1 MVIRTKE
8 NMGITL
14 IALVITIIILII
26 LLGITIETLI
36 GKNGLIEKANG
47 ASFETEIAKYKEE
60 LELSIGIEQID
71 TLGNRIKKINA
82 EDANK
87 IKSKY
92 IPSFNKE
99 KYSGKIII
107 KDDKLVYIGKDKEE
121 YRKAIENGLIP
132 DDELIDDEILE
143 EYQPFIT
150 EWTVGDNDTIVLPIS
165 DYAYN
170 IYDFQVDY
178 GDGTIVKVISATDEN
193 ATHVYENAG
202 TYIVTI
208 KGQCPGFHFS
218 SYNKE
223 ESNKKIT
230 KIIQWGNV
238 LKNEEGTIDAGIGI
252 DFKNCVNLKGPIP
265 KPTRNSLSKCWDFSF
280 ENCSSLDG
288 NIPETLFKGCK
299 IKNFTNTFMGCTSLI
314 GDIPGELFSDCKE
327 ATNFLGC
334 FAGCTGITAISGD
347 LFKNCPKA
355 NNFQSCFMGCT
366 SITKIP
372 DNLFAN
378 CTKVTNYRQTFA
390 NNQNLENIGSNVFN
404 CEASVDFWML
414 FENCFKLNS
423 IPEDLFKNC
432 PNAVSFERALNT
444 CTSLTEIPE
453 GLFDN
458 CRNVENFWRTFAG
471 STNITGNAP
480 KLWERTNVK
489 KSGGCFAGCNKLS
502 NINEIPSTWGGKGD

>member
-1 MVIRTKE
+1 MIIKTKE
-8 NMGITL
+8 NIGITL
-14 IALVITIIILII
+14 IALVITIIILIL
-26 LLGITIETLI
+26 LLGITIEILI

-60 LELSIGIEQID
+60 LELSIGVEQID
-71 TLGNRIKKINA
+71 TLGSRTKKINT

-121 YRKAIENGLIP
+121 YIKAIENGLIP

-150 EWTVGDNDTIVLPIS
+150 EWTVADNDTIVLPLYTYS
-165 DYAYN
+165 HN

-178 GDGTIVKVISATDEN
+178 GDGTVVKVTSATDEN
-193 ATHVYENAG
+193 ATHVYQNAG
-202 TYIVTI
+202 IYTVTI

-218 SYNKE
+218 GYNKE
-223 ESNKKIT
+223 ESNQKIT

-238 LKNEEGTIDAGIGI
+238 LKNEGGIDLGIGI

-265 KPTRNSLSKCWDFSF
+265 KPTRNSLSKCYNVSF
-280 ENCSSLDG
+280 ENCKSLDG
-288 NIPETLFKGCK
+288 NIPKNLFKDCVK
-299 IKNFTNTFMGCTSLI
+299 IGSFTNTFLGCTSLT
-314 GDIPGELFSDCKE
+314 GEIPGELFSDCE
-327 ATNFLGC
+327 ETTSFSGC
-334 FAGCTGITAISGD
+334 FAGCTGITSISGD
-347 LFKNCPKA
+347 LFKNCTKVD
-355 NNFQSCFMGCT
+355 NFQGCFSGCT

-378 CTKVTNYRQTFA
+378 CTKVINYRQTFA
-390 NNQNLENIGSNVFN
+390 NNQSLESIGSNVFN
-404 CEASVDFWML
+404 CETNVDFWML

-423 IPEDLFKNC
+423 IPEDLFRNC

-458 CRNVENFWRTFAG
+458 CNNVKNFWRTFAG
-471 STNITGNAP
+471 SANLTGNAP
-480 KLWERTNVK
+480 KLWERTNVEK
-489 KSGGCFAGCNKLS
+489 YSGCFAGCNKLS
-502 NINEIPSTWGGKGD
+502 NIDEIPSDWGGKGD